1 MRTCVC
7 PDIGIKETGV
17 ARRSLTRRLARMTDV
32 QKTRTE
38 EEALHLLFQLADSDR
53 SGHVDPSELASMLK
67 QLGFVSVSVPR
78 AREVME
84 GTAGVVYEASGA
96 VTLPEHSFVRSMV
109 SGAMAQAL
117 DDKKVARRGR
127 RTVLVKRRTT
137 ILPGAKTTEVP
148 VLVPTWHRVDRKTG
162 RPSVL

>member
-1 MRTCVC
+1 
-7 PDIGIKETGV
+7 
-17 ARRSLTRRLARMTDV
+17 
-32 QKTRTE
+32 
-38 EEALHLLFQLADSDR
+38 
-53 SGHVDPSELASMLK
+53 MLK

-148 VLVPTWHRVDRKTG
+148 ALVPTLSTTDKLVRWTLRRRLVSTTLSGATQLLLLAHGGDLG
-162 RPSVL
+162 LVLQGVS